1 MARFLI
7 FKRNS
12 TTRTPSFTTG
22 LGGLLAGVIGSV
34 CCVGPIILGGLGFGV
49 GAISFARDFG
59 FLHMP
64 LMVLA
69 SFLLGTAFYLRY
81 RKGDAEKE
89 KPGTCD
95 VVSGKRNK
103 GSVFLWSAALI
114 TVALFVF
121 PFLR

>member
-1 MARFLI
+1 MRADEAMDKAKI
-7 FKRNS
+7 
-12 TTRTPSFTTG
+12 TG

-34 CCVGPIILGGLGFGV
+34 CCVGPIILGGLGFGL

-69 SFLLGTAFYLRY
+69 FLLLGAAFYMRY
-81 RKGDAEKE
+81 QNAGPQNENSIACE
-89 KPGTCD
+89 
-95 VVSGKRNK
+95 VAAGKRDK
-103 GSVFLWSAALI
+103 GSIFLWGAALI
-114 TVALFVF
+114 TVALLVF

>member
-1 MARFLI
+1 MRADETMDKAKI
-7 FKRNS
+7 
-12 TTRTPSFTTG
+12 TG

-69 SFLLGTAFYLRY
+69 FLLLGTAFYMRY
-81 RKGDAEKE
+81 QNAGPQKDNSAACEVAAEK
-89 KPGTCD
+89 
-95 VVSGKRNK
+95 RNN
-103 GSVFLWSAALI
+103 GSVFLWGAAFI
-114 TVALFVF
+114 TGALLVF

>member
-1 MARFLI
+1 MD
-7 FKRNS
+7 KVKV
-12 TTRTPSFTTG
+12 TG
-22 LGGLLAGVIGSV
+22 LGGLLAGVLGSV

-69 SFLLGTAFYLRY
+69 SLLLGTAFYLRF

-95 VVSGKRNK
+95 VSSGKRNK
-103 GSVFLWSAALI
+103 GSIFLWGATALTLI
-114 TVALFVF
+114 LFIY
-121 PFLR
+121 PYLR

>member
-1 MARFLI
+1 MDKAKI
-7 FKRNS
+7 
-12 TTRTPSFTTG
+12 TG

-69 SFLLGTAFYLRY
+69 FLLLGTAFYLRY
-81 RKGDAEKE
+81 RKGGEEKE
-89 KPGTCD
+89 KSGPCEVIPGKNPR
-95 VVSGKRNK
+95 S
-103 GSVFLWSAALI
+103 SIFLWAATVI
-114 TVALFVF
+114 TLALFISPYF
-121 PFLR
+121 R

>member
-1 MARFLI
+1 MRADETMDKAKI
-7 FKRNS
+7 
-12 TTRTPSFTTG
+12 TG

-69 SFLLGTAFYLRY
+69 VLLLGTAFYMRY
-81 RKGDAEKE
+81 QNAGPPKDNSTAGEVAA
-89 KPGTCD
+89 
-95 VVSGKRNK
+95 GKRNN
-103 GSVFLWSAALI
+103 GSVFLWGAALI
-114 TVALFVF
+114 TGALLVF
-121 PFLR
+121 PFFR